1 MDCNCIG
8 ELDWKLSKSADDI
21 FGDSF
26 CFFIIIVLAFFPS
39 RFVDFVFTIIDAD
52 FDGIGS

>member
-1 MDCNCIG
+1 MNCNCIG

-39 RFVDFVFTIIDAD
+39 RLVNFVFAIIDAD